1 MNKMDK
7 KQDKKDDDEVFV
19 GFQNL
24 DKGSTLQEKRLFNET
39 PLNSK
44 KCCQLLTKVLYLI
57 AQGEVFTK
65 TEATDLFFAVT
76 RLFQSKDI
84 SLRRMV
90 YIVLKELMT
99 MSDDVIIV
107 MSSLT
112 KDMNSTTPIYRSNSI
127 RVLCRLTDTTLLS
140 QVERYLKQ
148 AIVDKEPAVSSAA
161 LVSGIHLMKSSPD
174 IVRRWI
180 SEVQEALQSKHT
192 MVQYHAMGLLHQIKQ
207 HDRLAISKLVV
218 SMTKATVRSPFAM
231 CLLIKFT
238 SQVMEEDPNSDR
250 SLYSYLETCLR
261 HKSEMVIYEAARA
274 ICNLKNVSSKEL
286 TPAITVLQLFLS
298 SPKPALRFAA
308 VRTLNKISQTHPL
321 SVTTCNMDMENLI
334 SDSNRSI
341 ATLAITTLLKTGNES
356 SVERLMKQI
365 SSFMGE
371 ISDEFKIVVVDAIRS
386 LCLKFPQKQRSLLS
400 FLSNILRDEGGFEYK
415 KTVVESILIVIKE
428 IPEAKEVGLT
438 HLCEFIEDCEFTY
451 LSNKIL
457 HLLGKEGPE
466 TSTPSRYIRYIYNR
480 ISLENASVRASAVS
494 ALAKFGAK
502 LESLRSSIVILL
514 QRCLYDNDD
523 EVRDRATFY
532 VKVLQSSPE
541 MIRKFV
547 TEDFKVPIVNLEK
560 SLVEYQKNPSL
571 NPFDIQNVPL
581 NIQQTEIAKKVVQ
594 SGGRSIPLSPAV
606 NSSSSDLSSKSEDT
620 YSSLLASI
628 PQFANLGPL
637 FKSTKPIELTESETE
652 YVVNVVKHIFN
663 DHILLQFN
671 CTNTIADQVLENLIV
686 KIDTSGV
693 KGVKSEITIP
703 IQSLPN
709 GAPGTAF
716 VLLRKS
722 PGSYPTGTIQNTL
735 KFTVKQIDPSSG
747 EVESSGVDDEYHIE
761 NFDMATSDY
770 MQKTFINN
778 FEQKWN
784 EIGDEFEVTE
794 TYGLSSVKSLQDGV
808 NEVLNFLG
816 MQACDRTDKVKPKTN
831 KHIMLLSGNYL
842 GGIPV
847 VVEAKMKFT
856 EGQGVGMQMTVRS
869 TNEDI
874 STTIAAAI

>member
-1 MNKMDK
+1 
-7 KQDKKDDDEVFV
+7 
-19 GFQNL
+19 
-24 DKGSTLQEKRLFNET
+24 
-39 PLNSK
+39 
-44 KCCQLLTKVLYLI
+44 
-57 AQGEVFTK
+57 
-65 TEATDLFFAVT
+65 
-76 RLFQSKDI
+76 
-84 SLRRMV
+84 
-90 YIVLKELMT
+90 